1 MSSHRSF
8 LRGFRDN
15 ILQCWFKMK
24 TASIFPVHGLAS
36 LRAISIHAASGIR
49 HPDTASGSGIR
60 HPVGVFPYVLTKI
73 ATQLNI

>member
-1 MSSHRSF
+1 
-8 LRGFRDN
+8 
-15 ILQCWFKMK
+15 MK
-24 TASIFPVHGLAS
+24 TLLCMSRFNHVPSGDTLRQDAIISS